1 MIAGPYALPYE
12 SGREPVGTT
21 VQLAVRDRRA
31 LVLGGDRVRRGVGP
45 PFDGVVDEGV
55 GDGDFRTLAE
65 LPEQGPVLEGQMAQG
80 HASQTSWLCGEKMP
94 RATER

>member
-1 MIAGPYALPYE
+1 VIAGPYALLDE
-12 SGREPVGTT
+12 SGREPVGAT

-31 LVLGGDRVRRGVGP
+31 LVFGGDGARCGGGL

-55 GDGDFRTLAE
+55 GDGDFRALAE

-80 HASQTSWLCGEKMP
+80 HASQTSWLWGED
-94 RATER
+94 ASGD